1 MREYQEGEIILCT
14 VIDVV
19 KTNVFVETAD
29 GVKGSIVFSE
39 IAPGR
44 IRNIRDYVVPKKKIV
59 CKILNID
66 KSGNIHL
73 SLRRVTQK
81 DQKEIKQEYEQEKNC
96 ISILK
101 GILGQKSEE
110 IIKEILKT
118 GKVYEFLEKT
128 KENPEKL
135 EKLAGKDNSKRIID
149 ILMAQKQKKVIIKK
163 EIHLTTLES
172 NGLELIKD
180 VFKDAEEGS
189 VKYLSAGRYVI
200 QKESNDPKLA
210 DNYLRTMI
218 VKIEERAKKNK
229 LDFSV
234 KEK

>member
-1 MREYQEGEIILCT
+1 
-14 VIDVV
+14 
-19 KTNVFVETAD
+19 
-29 GVKGSIVFSE
+29 
-39 IAPGR
+39 
-44 IRNIRDYVVPKKKIV
+44 
-59 CKILNID
+59 
-66 KSGNIHL
+66 
-73 SLRRVTQK
+73 
-81 DQKEIKQEYEQEKNC
+81 
-96 ISILK
+96 
-101 GILGQKSEE
+101 
-110 IIKEILKT
+110 
-118 GKVYEFLEKT
+118 
-128 KENPEKL
+128 
-135 EKLAGKDNSKRIID
+135 
-149 ILMAQKQKKVIIKK
+149 MAQKQKKVIIKK

>member
-1 MREYQEGEIILCT
+1 MDLEEGGIVMCTVDRIVGTVVFVKIDGDGEGSIIL
-14 VIDVV
+14 
-19 KTNVFVETAD
+19 
-29 GVKGSIVFSE
+29 SE